1 MTTQPTTSIEER
13 VSRLEGSHER
23 IGDVART
30 VEAHRAET
38 QAGFDALRADTNMR
52 FESGLAE
59 IRAARADSDAKFQA
73 MRQEANDR
81 FESGLAE
88 IRAMRVDSD
97 AKFQAMRQ
105 EMNDRFRSLTNV
117 LIAAAVVLSTV
128 LVGLT
133 GAIIG
138 LYARVG

>member
-13 VSRLEGSHER
+13 VSRLEGSYER

-30 VEAHRAET
+30 VESFRTEANA
-38 QAGFDALRADTNMR
+38 R
-52 FESGLAE
+52 FESILAE
-59 IRAARADSDAKFQA
+59 IRATRA
-73 MRQEANDR
+73 
-81 FESGLAE
+81 G
-88 IRAMRVDSD
+88 SD

>member
-1 MTTQPTTSIEER
+1 MTTQQTTSIEER

-38 QAGFDALRADTNMR
+38 QAGFDALRADTNDR

-59 IRAARADSDAKFQA
+59 IRAARA
-73 MRQEANDR
+73 
-81 FESGLAE
+81 
-88 IRAMRVDSD
+88 DSD